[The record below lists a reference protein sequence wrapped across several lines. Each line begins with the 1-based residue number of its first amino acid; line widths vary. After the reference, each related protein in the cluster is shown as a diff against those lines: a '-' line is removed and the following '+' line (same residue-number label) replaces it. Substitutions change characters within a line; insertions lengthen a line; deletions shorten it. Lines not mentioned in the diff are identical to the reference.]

1 MSTLKVG
8 GIRGVS
14 ASSDAITVAND
25 GTATAKLTSI
35 NDAPLSNRNKII
47 NGEFLINQRVD
58 SYVGGNGFGPDRFKI
73 EASHDGSA
81 SFSQSTTAPDGFANS
96 IKMDCTSTDT
106 SIGAGQYLQLKQA
119 IEARNLVDLAYG
131 TSSAKTMV
139 LSFYVRSN
147 VTSGTYTITLFQN
160 DNSSKLQSYQYTISS
175 ANTWERK
182 TFTIAADTAGV
193 INNDNGAGISIY
205 WNLSI
210 GSNFTGGTPRS
221 AWTAFSSPDYAAGHT
236 VNLLS
241 NTSNEWYLTG
251 VQLEINDSG
260 VATDFEH
267 RPLGQELILCQRY
280 YERIVERNEGSNAKE
295 NNIGPFWGDG
305 SSSFVMIPFK
315 VAKRAQPTLEIS
327 NFTNAFRIFGSSGGN
342 NVSTL
347 TANTLHRDG
356 MMLEAS
362 VNSGTAGYARVF
374 VNNSDGIKAL
384 VAALAEI

>member
-1 MSTLKVG
+1 MSQTKAQLLIG
-8 GIRGVS
+8 TS
-14 ASSDAITVAND
+14 AQNVTVDNINTTSVNSSQ
-25 GTATAKLTSI
+25 TSG
-35 NDAPLSNRNKII
+35 RKNKII

-58 SYVGGNGFGPDRFKI
+58 PYVGGNGFGPDRFKV

-96 IKMDCTSTDT
+96 IKMDCTSIDG

-193 INNDNGAGISIY
+193 INNDNGAGISVY

-221 AWTAFSSPDYAAGHT
+221 AWTTFSSADYAAGHT
-236 VNLLS
+236 INLLS

-251 VQLEINDSG
+251 VQLEINNSG

-267 RPLGQELILCQRY
+267 RTFGEELSLCQRY
-280 YERIVERNEGSNAKE
+280 YERIVERDEGSNSRE
-295 NNIGPFWGDG
+295 NNLGIFWCDG
-305 SSSFVMIPFK
+305 SSFFTQIPFK
-315 VAKRAQPTLEIS
+315 IQKRAQPTLEIS
-327 NFTNAFRIFGSSGGN
+327 NFTNAFRAYGIGGGVN
-342 NVSTL
+342 
-347 TANTLHRDG
+347 ANTMGLNTIHRDG
-356 MMLEAS
+356 MLTEQ
-362 VNSGTAGYARVF
+362 AGNPGNVGFTRVF
-374 VNNSDGIKAL
+374 TDNSDGNKAL